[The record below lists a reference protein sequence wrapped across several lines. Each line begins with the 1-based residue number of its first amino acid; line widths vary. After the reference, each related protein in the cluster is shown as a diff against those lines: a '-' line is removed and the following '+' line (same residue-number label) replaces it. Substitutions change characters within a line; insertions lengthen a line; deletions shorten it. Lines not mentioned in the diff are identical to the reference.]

1 MNLNQVLRM
10 GFRET
15 RVYHFKDR
23 IIYQTP
29 KIYKSELRMKLP
41 KIEVN
46 DFNQTITYLLEEPIL
61 LHLEESSCY
70 KNLCASVASDGN
82 EKNLR

>member
-1 MNLNQVLRM
+1 MNLNQVVKM

-23 IIYQTP
+23 IIYQIP
-29 KIYKSELRMKLP
+29 KLYKSELRMISP
-41 KIEVN
+41 RIEVN

-61 LHLEESSCY
+61 LHLEESSCG

-82 EKNLR
+82 GKNLR

>member
-1 MNLNQVLRM
+1 MKLNEVLKM

-23 IIYQTP
+23 IVYQIP
-29 KIYKSELRMKLP
+29 KIYKTEEYMVLP
-41 KIEVN
+41 KVEVN
-46 DFNQTITYLLEEPIL
+46 TYNHQITYLLEEPIL

-82 EKNLR
+82 GRNLR

>member
-1 MNLNQVLRM
+1 MRM
-10 GFRET
+10 VNPR
-15 RVYHFKDR
+15 
-23 IIYQTP
+23 
-29 KIYKSELRMKLP
+29 
-41 KIEVN
+41 IEVN

-82 EKNLR
+82 GKNLR